1 MKTSLDHL
9 PERKRAQL
17 AAIATIFG
25 DAVPRG
31 LLVLFGSYARGNWV
45 DDPDTGYK
53 SDFDLLAVVHED
65 ALADDVPFWHALEQR
80 FRAIAAP
87 TPVTLIVHT
96 VKKVNQEIR
105 IGQYFFSDIAGEGV
119 ALYDRRHVTLARP
132 KALNDRER
140 LSLGEQNFAYW
151 FSSAGEFFRGCRY
164 YAARGQ
170 LSHAAFSLHQATERY
185 YHAAALV
192 LSGYKER
199 SHDIEALGKKAAEQ
213 HPLLADALPK
223 TEPADKHLFE
233 LLKKAYIEARYSQ
246 TYRITHAELAILQG
260 RVLDLAARVRAVCL
274 EKLATF
280 CGPDAVCTTLPQ
292 PPAAGEAFDVS
303 LPSPPDEPGELTAWA
318 RSLSELA
325 EVRMR
330 EGEARG
336 KAEGLREGE
345 ARGKA
350 EGLREGKEEGL
361 REGEARGEAKGKA
374 EGLRE
379 GKAAALLTVLAAR
392 GLAVDEATRVRIDAC
407 LDVEQLDRW
416 LARALAAPSAR
427 EAVDDKGP

>member
-17 AAIATIFG
+17 AAMSSLFG
-25 DAVPRG
+25 EAVPHG
-31 LLVLFGSYARGNWV
+31 LLVLFGSHARGNWV

-53 SDFDLLAVVHED
+53 SDFDLLAVVHEET
-65 ALADDVPFWHALEQR
+65 LADDVPFWHALEQR

-87 TPVTLIVHT
+87 TPVTLLAHT
-96 VKKVNQEIR
+96 VKAVNHEIR
-105 IGQYFFSDIAGEGV
+105 IGQYFFSDIAAEGV
-119 ALYDRRHVTLARP
+119 ALYDKRHVTLARP
-132 KALNDRER
+132 KALNDEER
-140 LSLGEQNFAYW
+140 LALGEQNFAYW

-164 YAARGQ
+164 YIARGQ

-199 SHDIEALGKKAAEQ
+199 SHDIEALGVKAAEQ

-233 LLKKAYIEARYSQ
+233 LLKKAYIESRYSQ
-246 TYRITHAELAILQG
+246 TYRITHAELATLQG
-260 RVLDLAARVRAVCL
+260 RVLELARRVREVCL
-274 EKLATF
+274 EKLASF
-280 CGPDAVCTTLPQ
+280 GGPDAIRTTLPM
-292 PPAAGEAFDVS
+292 PPALDEPFDAS
-303 LPSPPDEPGELTAWA
+303 LPPPPDEPAALTAWA
-318 RSLSELA
+318 RSLSELT
-325 EVRMR
+325 
-330 EGEARG
+330 EARV
-336 KAEGLREGE
+336 RESE

-361 REGEARGEAKGKA
+361 REGKA

-379 GKAAALLTVLAAR
+379 GEARAREYGDAQRADGLREGKAEGLRAAVLDLCEVLGLTPTDEQRTRLAAMNVGELGTLR
-392 GLAVDEATRVRIDAC
+392 QALKTTR
-407 LDVEQLDRW
+407 RW
-416 LARALAAPSAR
+416 P
-427 EAVDDKGP
+427 GPGP